1 MNFNQLGNSTG
12 NSRYCRII
20 VDLCPGS
27 QPSAACGR
35 QPCNCW
41 SCTGPWWGPGASWQR
56 AAGGFME
63 SRCSVSCFIHPRTI
77 KTKGLYI
84 HTIYI
89 YTYVYIV
96 YLFVCLFVC
105 LFACLFVCLFVY
117 IWGWNSKL
125 EHICGFKEVITS
137 QNRWTIK
144 VTMDLRGQRRAV
156 ACDMES
162 HSQPTNK

>member
-89 YTYVYIV
+89 YIRIYS
-96 YLFVCLFVC
+96 LFVCLFVR
-105 LFACLFVCLFVY
+105 LFVCLLVCLFVGLY
-117 IWGWNSKL
+117 LGVRLKIGTHMWVQRGNYKPEPMDNKSNDGPKRSA
-125 EHICGFKEVITS
+125 TS
-137 QNRWTIK
+137 SG
-144 VTMDLRGQRRAV
+144 L
-156 ACDMES
+156 
-162 HSQPTNK
+162 